1 MKVRVANHNICDEKR
16 ERLTG
21 KALCA
26 GIGDPLCEIKR
37 KTSSS
42 AGARRETPN
51 TYSTY
56 KLNKFSI
63 KLKGMAIYIYIYIYV
78 RHSLPLGLIINQYI
92 KNIMPWKFKMKSG

>member
-1 MKVRVANHNICDEKR
+1 MVRVANHNICDEKR

-26 GIGDPLCEIKR
+26 SIGDPLCEIKR

-56 KLNKFSI
+56 KYKLNKFSI
-63 KLKGMAIYIYIYIYV
+63 KLMDIAIYIYIYIY
-78 RHSLPLGLIINQYI
+78 LYI
-92 KNIMPWKFKMKSG
+92 

>member
-1 MKVRVANHNICDEKR
+1 LIVRVANHNICDEKR

-42 AGARRETPN
+42 AGAGARRETPN

-63 KLKGMAIYIYIYIYV
+63 KLIDMAIYIYIYIYV
-78 RHSLPLGLIINQYI
+78 KYAIYTTLSS
-92 KNIMPWKFKMKSG
+92 F